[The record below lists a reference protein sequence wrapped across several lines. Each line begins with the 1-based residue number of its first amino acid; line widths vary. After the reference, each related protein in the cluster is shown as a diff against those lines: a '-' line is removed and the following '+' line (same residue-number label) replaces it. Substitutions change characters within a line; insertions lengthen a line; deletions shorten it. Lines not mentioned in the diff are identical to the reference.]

1 LKPLPNL
8 YSVLTLNPS
17 ITPVG
22 MVSMQLIAL
31 SIVGLFISRGAMV
44 AGADYY
50 QRGHTHLYNLE
61 YDEAIVDF
69 TNLIETNPGDPISYN
84 QLASAQLYK
93 ELYRLGL
100 LDSSGFRRDQ
110 NSPRGRRAE
119 ADPVAKSRFL
129 ETLERGQRVA
139 ENIIQY
145 DRRNQSALYA
155 LCTDNALRSTYDFML
170 DKSWLSAARSGSS
183 ARGFCEEVRKLDPAF
198 IDAYLVLGIFEY
210 AAGSLSLP
218 VRLLAAVG
226 GLHGS
231 KNKGIEYM
239 TRVARQGNYDR
250 DAARVALA
258 VVSRRE
264 KRPND
269 AAAILETL
277 MMDYPRNY
285 LFGLELASVYTDAD
299 RPERAL
305 NVLKSLLQGAYD
317 GFPRATVQM
326 QVEALEE
333 RLSSQRAGSAH
344 SSWRSGSP

>member
-1 LKPLPNL
+1 MQIV
-8 YSVLTLNPS
+8 VL
-17 ITPVG
+17 
-22 MVSMQLIAL
+22 LI
-31 SIVGLFISRGAMV
+31 IGLVISRNVMV
-44 AGADYY
+44 AGTDYY
-50 QRGHTHLYNLE
+50 QSGHTHLYNLE
-61 YDEAIVDF
+61 YDEAIADF
-69 TNLIETNPGDPISYN
+69 AKLIERNPADPISYN
-84 QLASAQLYK
+84 QLAGAQLYK
-93 ELYRLGL
+93 ELHRLGL
-100 LDSSGFRRDQ
+100 LDSSALRRDQ
-110 NSPRGRRAE
+110 NSPRGLSVE
-119 ADPVAKSRFL
+119 ADPLAKRRFL

-139 ENIIQY
+139 ENIIKY
-145 DRRNQSALYA
+145 DRQNQPALYA
-155 LCTDNALRSTYDFML
+155 LCTDHALRSTYDFML
-170 DKSWLSAARSGSS
+170 DKSWLSAARSGST

-210 AAGSLSLP
+210 ATGSLPLP

-258 VVSRRE
+258 VLSRRE
-264 KRPND
+264 KRPKD
-269 AAAILETL
+269 AAAILEAL

-285 LFGLELASVYTDAD
+285 LFGLELASAYTDAD

-305 NVLKSLLQGAYD
+305 DVLKSLLQSAYD
-317 GFPRATVQM
+317 RFPRATVQM

-344 SSWRSGSP
+344 RAGVPAPLN